1 MAMPTMVLFF
11 YSIQPGEIAQAVNGT
26 HTTLPSSDAEMETD
40 SGINLILSPKGVA
53 FRPITVKIVVKQMN
67 TPITPPGLH
76 MTL

>member
-1 MAMPTMVLFF
+1 MA
-11 YSIQPGEIAQAVNGT
+11 

>member
-1 MAMPTMVLFF
+1 MAMPTMILFIV
-11 YSIQPGEIAQAVNGT
+11 SNPAKSHKRLMA
-26 HTTLPSSDAEMETD
+26 HTTLLSSGAEMETD
-40 SGINLILSPKGVA
+40 SGINLMLSPKGVA